1 MSVWQSGE
9 VIANGLRMHY
19 TRTGGDKPPLVL
31 SHGITDDGLCWTP
44 ITQALEADYDVLMVD
59 ARGHGRSEVP
69 QGSFGP
75 LDQAADLASFIT
87 ALDLHKPILLGH
99 SMGAVTTLVMASLH
113 PQVPRAILL
122 EDPPDWW
129 MPKKQAELQEAEL
142 QEAGLQEAG
151 HFAQIK
157 QWLTGLKSKP
167 REQIIAEQ
175 RAAAPTWSEA
185 ELQPW
190 ADAKLRFDLRVLSIF
205 GPNPADDV
213 DWPQLLPHITC
224 PVLLIT
230 ADPALGSVVTPTS
243 AQALQALVPQTQIAH
258 IPGAGHNIRREQLD
272 RYLVVVRAFL
282 QQHAH

>member
-1 MSVWQSGE
+1 
-9 VIANGLRMHY
+9 MHY

-69 QGSFGP
+69 QGGVGP
-75 LDQAADLASFIT
+75 LDQAADLVGVIT
-87 ALDLHKPILLGH
+87 ALGVHKPILLGH
-99 SMGAVTTLVMASLH
+99 SMGAVTTLVVAGLY

-129 MPKKQAELQEAEL
+129 MPKKQAELQEA
-142 QEAGLQEAG
+142 GLQETG

-157 QWLTGLKSKP
+157 QWLADLKSKP

-175 RAAAPTWSEA
+175 RAAAPVWSEA

-205 GPNPADDV
+205 GPNPAADV
-213 DWPQLLPHITC
+213 DWPQLLPRITC

-243 AQALQALVPQTQIAH
+243 AQALQTLVPQVQIVH

-272 RYLVVVRAFL
+272 RYLVAVRAFL
-282 QQHAH
+282 QQHAQ